1 MFSRCVINLMSTFS
15 TIISRF
21 LRMPHCSSRVVPLT
35 LPRWYQLWITL
46 TDISPLHR
54 FNMTSLYQSKLP
66 SWSERKLWIATTT
79 KLTILKCFEL
89 QWVCSIYPFE
99 FISYTFHF
107 STPFSTQTRL
117 LQGRRLGTGL
127 DWEGRVNSSYRVRA
141 VIQVFGSSSA
151 PEQTHRRMLIPQ
163 F

>member
-1 MFSRCVINLMSTFS
+1 M
-15 TIISRF
+15 
-21 LRMPHCSSRVVPLT
+21 
-35 LPRWYQLWITL
+35 
-46 TDISPLHR
+46 
-54 FNMTSLYQSKLP
+54 
-66 SWSERKLWIATTT
+66 T

-89 QWVCSIYPFE
+89 QWVCNIYPFE

-107 STPFSTQTRL
+107 STPSLTQTRL

-127 DWEGRVNSSYRVRA
+127 DREGRDNSSYRVRA

-151 PEQTHRRMLIPQ
+151 PEQTYRRMLIPQ